1 MLMTIQIKRHTD
13 SSTIVAILLKKH
25 REPVRPRKEKKEC
38 RSEWNFAQYTKLK
51 ARLTRWKFHLIEK

>member
-25 REPVRPRKEKKEC
+25 RKQRDKERKKKNAEVN
-38 RSEWNFAQYTKLK
+38 ETLLN
-51 ARLTRWKFHLIEK
+51 I